1 MTSRYQTYF
10 AWLGAVAL
18 VQTAVLGKII
28 WDRQSLLKTGREI
41 VMQVQPV
48 DPRDLFRGEYV
59 TLGYGISPVVSTALS
74 QSLSAAELRRGDPVF
89 VTIRPDAEASWKAVA
104 VSSVMP
110 AAQPAGGPN
119 GGDVSLKGRIQ
130 SVWPGDTKDAVNF
143 AVNFGIESYFV
154 QEGRGKLLEQQV
166 RDDKIQALVAVG
178 PDGTA
183 ALKGLVIGG
192 QRHEDPSLF

>member
-1 MTSRYQTYF
+1 MISRDKTLF
-10 AWLGAVAL
+10 AWFGAVAL
-18 VQTAVLGKII
+18 IQTAVLGKIV
-28 WDRQSLLKTGREI
+28 WDRQSLVKTGREI

-59 TLGYGISPVVSTALS
+59 TLGYGISPIVSTALA
-74 QSLSAAELRRGDPVF
+74 QSLPVAELRRGEPVF
-89 VTIRPDAEASWKAVA
+89 VTIRPDADASWKAIAVA
-104 VSSVMP
+104 PVLP
-110 AAQPAGGPN
+110 AAPPTSGPAS
-119 GGDVSLKGRIQ
+119 GDVTLKGRIQ
-130 SVWPGDTKDAVNF
+130 SVWPGEFKDAVNF
-143 AVNFGIESYFV
+143 TVNFGIESYFV

-192 QRHEDPSLF
+192 QRHEDPPLF

>member
-1 MTSRYQTYF
+1 MTSRDKTLF
-10 AWLGAVAL
+10 AWFGAVAL
-18 VQTAVLGKII
+18 LQTAVLGKIV
-28 WDRQSLLKTGREI
+28 WDRQSLVKTGREI

-59 TLGYGISPVVSTALS
+59 TLGYGISPIVSTALA
-74 QSLSAAELRRGDPVF
+74 QSLPADALRRGEPVF
-89 VTIRPDAEASWKAVA
+89 VTIRPNAELSWKALA
-104 VSSVMP
+104 VSQVLP
-110 AAQPAGGPN
+110 APPASGPAS
-119 GGDVSLKGRIQ
+119 GDVTLKGRIQ
-130 SVWPGDTKDAVNF
+130 SVWPGELKDAVNF
-143 AVNFGIESYFV
+143 TVDFGIESYFV

-192 QRHEDPSLF
+192 QRHEDPPLF